1 MVEPDFLLDTVLFG
15 GLAHIVQNLR
25 PVGDS
30 LCLGPRLERVTQSEH
45 VAVGADAGIAEQI
58 PGAADAVAALEDRK
72 TLARAFLLQV
82 KTRADAGQPGADDQ
96 HVEMFWWCCHF
107 HGPPGFAVMAGL
119 ARLRQSFVG
128 PILE

>member
-1 MVEPDFLLDTVLFG
+1 MVEADFLLNTVLFG

-45 VAVGADAGIAEQI
+45 VAVGADAGISEQI

-72 TLARAFLLQV
+72 TLAGTFVLEMIAG
-82 KTRADAGQPGADDQ
+82 ADAGQPRADDQ
-96 HVEMFWWCCHF
+96 HVKM
-107 HGPPGFAVMAGL
+107 
-119 ARLRQSFVG
+119 VG
-128 PILE
+128 